1 LTIFKN
7 HQPKTKKMKVTV
19 KQHQSV
25 WDVATQYTGSSEHA
39 LAILQANGKSTP
51 ELNAGGE
58 LLIPQNLISRR
69 MIAFFVA
76 EQLDIACLTETNNNG
91 LDAPFDFNL

>member
-1 LTIFKN
+1 
-7 HQPKTKKMKVTV
+7 MKVTV
-19 KQHQSV
+19 KQHQSI
-25 WDVATQYTGSSEHA
+25 WDVATQYTGSSEYA
-39 LAILQANGKSTP
+39 LTLLQANDKLTSK
-51 ELNAGGE
+51 LNAGEE

-76 EQLDIACLTETNNNG
+76 EQLDIACLTTAETNNNG